1 MGILY
6 ICLSGVGS
14 IRCFIDM
21 AVQSRPPPPH
31 GREPDGKG
39 DLWCVLIHTGEEH
52 GDVIGKC
59 TMEECWYGWRG
70 VEYYLR
76 GAFGWI
82 PNFCVLR
89 EEPFQQN
96 VAQQWGYSPNGGY
109 ERLWF
114 AVVDTDHGLIPCK
127 ASSQKCWYTY
137 GGLEYEKS
145 YGFRYLWPF
154 PADVG
159 GSAGGSVGE
168 VISSV
173 GSPCE
178 KTSTGI

>member
-1 MGILY
+1 
-6 ICLSGVGS
+6 
-14 IRCFIDM
+14 M
-21 AVQSRPPPPH
+21 AVESRPPPPH

-59 TMEECWYGWRG
+59 TMEECWYGWHG

-76 GAFGWI
+76 GAYGLI
-82 PNFCVLR
+82 PHFSVLL
-89 EEPFQQN
+89 EESFQPNVAQQC
-96 VAQQWGYSPNGGY
+96 VAQQWGYGPNGGY

-145 YGFRYLWPF
+145 YGFRYLWPL

-168 VISSV
+168 VSSSV
-173 GSPCE
+173 GSPCG